1 MIEALT
7 LTAIISVHCSD
18 SRSDL
23 VGNSVGLGSRRN
35 KESFFV

>member
-1 MIEALT
+1 MIEA

-35 KESFFV
+35 KKESFFV

>member
-7 LTAIISVHCSD
+7 LTAIISVHCSE

-23 VGNSVGLGSRRN
+23 VGDSVGSRRN
-35 KESFFV
+35 KKESFFV